1 MNLNSISEL
10 WAKLE
15 NKEYREGYVEGQF
28 DIEVPFQIR
37 ALRRAREWTQA
48 DLAKHSG
55 IPESQ
60 IAELEDPD
68 SGPPPVQIL
77 HKLCAAFDVGLLVQF
92 VSFSELVRR
101 ESEFDPET
109 FNAVSFSD
117 DNIDTE
123 PQTAAISTMVP

>member
-1 MNLNSISEL
+1 MNLNSSSEL
-10 WAKLE
+10 WEELQD
-15 NKEYREGYVEGQF
+15 KEYREGYVEGQF

-37 ALRRAREWTQA
+37 ALRRARGWTQA
-48 DLAKHSG
+48 DLAKNSG

-68 SGPPPVQIL
+68 SAPPSVQIL

-109 FNAVSFSD
+109 FNVVSFSD

-123 PQTAAISTMVP
+123 PQTAAISTMVS

>member
-10 WAKLE
+10 WAKLQ

-37 ALRRAREWTQA
+37 ALRKARGWTQA
-48 DLAKHSG
+48 ELTKYSG

-68 SGPPPVQIL
+68 SDPPSVQIL

-109 FNAVSFSD
+109 FNVVSFSD

>member
-1 MNLNSISEL
+1 MNLNSMSEL
-10 WAKLE
+10 WAKLQ

-37 ALRRAREWTQA
+37 ALRRTRGWTQA

-68 SGPPPVQIL
+68 SDPPSVQIL

-123 PQTAAISTMVP
+123 PQTAAISTMVS

>member
-1 MNLNSISEL
+1 MNLNSSSEL
-10 WAKLE
+10 WEELQ

-28 DIEVPFQIR
+28 EIEVPFQIR
-37 ALRRAREWTQA
+37 ALRRARGWTQA
-48 DLAKHSG
+48 DLAKNSG

-68 SGPPPVQIL
+68 CDPPSVQIL

-109 FNAVSFSD
+109 FNVVSFSD
-117 DNIDTE
+117 DNIDAE
-123 PQTAAISTMVP
+123 PQTAAISTMVS

>member
-1 MNLNSISEL
+1 MNLNSSSEL
-10 WAKLE
+10 WEELK

-28 DIEVPFQIR
+28 DIEIPFQIR
-37 ALRRAREWTQA
+37 ALRRARGWTQE
-48 DLAKHSG
+48 DLAKYSG

-60 IAELEDPD
+60 IAELEDPNC
-68 SGPPPVQIL
+68 GPPSVQIL

-123 PQTAAISTMVP
+123 PQTISTMVS

>member
-37 ALRRAREWTQA
+37 ALRRARGWTQA
-48 DLAKHSG
+48 DLAKHSD

-68 SGPPPVQIL
+68 SGPPSVQIL

>member
-1 MNLNSISEL
+1 MNLNSMSEL
-10 WAKLE
+10 WAKLQ

-37 ALRRAREWTQA
+37 ALRRARGWTQA
-48 DLAKHSG
+48 DLAKYSG
-55 IPESQ
+55 ISESQ

-68 SGPPPVQIL
+68 SDPPSVQIL

-109 FNAVSFSD
+109 FNVVSFSG

-123 PQTAAISTMVP
+123 PQAAAISTMVP

>member
-1 MNLNSISEL
+1 MNLNSSSEL
-10 WAKLE
+10 WEELE

-28 DIEVPFQIR
+28 DIEIPFQIR
-37 ALRRAREWTQA
+37 ALRRARGWTQE
-48 DLAKHSG
+48 DLAKYSG
-55 IPESQ
+55 ILESQ
-60 IAELEDPD
+60 IAELEDPNC
-68 SGPPPVQIL
+68 GPPSVQIL

-109 FNAVSFSD
+109 FNVASFSD

-123 PQTAAISTMVP
+123 PQTISTMVS

>member
-1 MNLNSISEL
+1 MNLNSSSEL
-10 WAKLE
+10 WEELQD
-15 NKEYREGYVEGQF
+15 KEYREGYVEGQF

-37 ALRRAREWTQA
+37 ALRRARGWTQA
-48 DLAKHSG
+48 DLAKNSG

-68 SGPPPVQIL
+68 CDPPSVQIL

-109 FNAVSFSD
+109 FNVVSFSD
-117 DNIDTE
+117 DNIDAE
-123 PQTAAISTMVP
+123 PQTAAISTMVS

>member
-1 MNLNSISEL
+1 MTLNSSSEL
-10 WAKLE
+10 WEELK

-37 ALRRAREWTQA
+37 ALRRARGWTQE
-48 DLAKHSG
+48 DLAKYSG

-60 IAELEDPD
+60 IAELEDPNC
-68 SGPPPVQIL
+68 GPPSVQIL

-101 ESEFDPET
+101 ESEFNPET
-109 FNAVSFSD
+109 FNVASFSD

-123 PQTAAISTMVP
+123 PQTISTMVS